1 MKLRKIMSLTAALAV
16 VMTCI
21 ATVFTPVASAK
32 TVGNT
37 FTEDFEGYTVTDTAK
52 TTMKELIADGW
63 YLVDDKKHLDPK
75 NDAKTYN
82 AISKFATVEE
92 DANNNKHL
100 KIVTGNDNKGF
111 SVYGLGRLF
120 PGQELVAKGIWDI
133 EFRFKSTKDF
143 YFGVNTYNGNKPQQ
157 NIISAVDG
165 TAYMGYR
172 DYNALYNKGNGIK
185 QGTIDTINDAWYTV
199 KAIVNCDEKYYSVEL
214 RDNNDNLV
222 ARRSP
227 ISFAENNTAGF
238 FKISPLGINN
248 LSTVYVDDI
257 SIKPAERET
266 LIYNEDFE
274 SYPSTVKSA
283 SSGVNNK
290 ATEDISGDSYFEG
303 YTPWR
308 AYYYNNSK
316 LYRDYAWA
324 TGYSNGTAAILGDA
338 GSGLIYMPVYENL
351 ITPTTQPTRG
361 LLKTSF
367 KIKPTSL
374 GTAAPKGFNV
384 YAITNSSD
392 SFISKSALSL
402 TSGVD
407 ASHWYNVE
415 MVFDV
420 IGAKVSTV
428 VTDLTAQKQILST
441 SKNIKDLNAVK
452 GIMFAHLSGDVSLDD
467 IKIEYVPSDIN
478 ISSVKINGADATAAL
493 DFYDSTSATYDT
505 IGDAKTVISVDY
517 SNPTS
522 SDKKVFLGISYFGED
537 GRYLGAR
544 QASENIVAGT
554 AGTMKYTPGTLG
566 FGAEPKK
573 IVIYLWDDIENI
585 NPYTEPLVF
594 D

>member
-1 MKLRKIMSLTAALAV
+1 M
-16 VMTCI
+16 
-21 ATVFTPVASAK
+21 
-32 TVGNT
+32 
-37 FTEDFEGYTVTDTAK
+37 
-52 TTMKELIADGW
+52 
-63 YLVDDKKHLDPK
+63 
-75 NDAKTYN
+75 
-82 AISKFATVEE
+82 
-92 DANNNKHL
+92 
-100 KIVTGNDNKGF
+100 
-111 SVYGLGRLF
+111 
-120 PGQELVAKGIWDI
+120 
-133 EFRFKSTKDF
+133 
-143 YFGVNTYNGNKPQQ
+143 
-157 NIISAVDG
+157 
-165 TAYMGYR
+165 
-172 DYNALYNKGNGIK
+172 
-185 QGTIDTINDAWYTV
+185 
-199 KAIVNCDEKYYSVEL
+199 
-214 RDNNDNLV
+214 
-222 ARRSP
+222 
-227 ISFAENNTAGF
+227 
-238 FKISPLGINN
+238 
-248 LSTVYVDDI
+248 
-257 SIKPAERET
+257 
-266 LIYNEDFE
+266 
-274 SYPSTVKSA
+274 
-283 SSGVNNK
+283 
-290 ATEDISGDSYFEG
+290 
-303 YTPWR
+303 
-308 AYYYNNSK
+308 
-316 LYRDYAWA
+316 
-324 TGYSNGTAAILGDA
+324 
-338 GSGLIYMPVYENL
+338 IYMPVYENL